1 MARIRSQYSLRCHL
15 LIIHATHAQLI
26 ELQRLMRL
34 VHPDHLQGTFNTVS
48 KVLLNVITILG
59 SQLMLLQSVDVSR
72 DLIVH
77 RSGGLNQNVES

>member
-1 MARIRSQYSLRCHL
+1 MARISSQYSLGCHL

-26 ELQRLMRL
+26 ELQRLMQL
-34 VHPDHLQGTFNTVS
+34 VHPDHLQGTFNTAS
-48 KVLLNVITILG
+48 KVLLNVITILR